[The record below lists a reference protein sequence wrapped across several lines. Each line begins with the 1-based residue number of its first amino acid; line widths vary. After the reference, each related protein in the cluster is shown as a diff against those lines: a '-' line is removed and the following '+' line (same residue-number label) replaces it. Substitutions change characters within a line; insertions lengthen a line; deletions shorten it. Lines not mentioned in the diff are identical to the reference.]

1 MLNNILDAA
10 TRLGDK
16 FGFGATLL
24 AGAGCSVCFPAL
36 AGFGAAVGLGFL
48 RPLEGALVSV
58 VIPAIAV
65 LLVVINVLGYF
76 RHRQWHR
83 SALGLVGPVLILI
96 GAITMS
102 ELFFYAGLAAVFGVS
117 IWDMLS
123 SRHRKCAA

>member
-1 MLNNILDAA
+1 MLGSMLDAV
-10 TRLGDK
+10 TRLGDR
-16 FGFGATLL
+16 FGFGATLV

-36 AGFGAAVGLGFL
+36 AGVGVALGLGFL
-48 RPLEGALVSV
+48 SPLEGALVNA

-76 RHRQWHR
+76 KHRQWHR
-83 SALGLVGPVLILI
+83 LALGLAGPVLILI

-102 ELFFYAGLAAVFGVS
+102 ELFFYPGLAAVLGVS

-123 SRHRKCAA
+123 SRNKQCAT

>member
-1 MLNNILDAA
+1 MLSNMLDVV

-16 FGFGATLL
+16 FGFGATLV

-36 AGFGAAVGLGFL
+36 AGVGAAVGLGFL
-48 RPLEGALVSV
+48 APLEGALVNA

-76 RHRQWHR
+76 KHRQWHR
-83 SALGLVGPVLILI
+83 LALGLVGPVLILM
-96 GAITMS
+96 GAIAMS
-102 ELFFYAGLAAVFGVS
+102 ELLFYPGLAAVLGVS

-123 SRHRKCAA
+123 GRDKQCET